1 MAKHNHDGES
11 GEQQVAKFLK
21 DNKYKI
27 LNKNWK
33 TPKCEIDLV
42 AKKDNCIYFVEV
54 KYRSNE
60 NQGSGFDYITSSKLK
75 HMTYA
80 AESWLQSHDWQG
92 ESSLA
97 VAEVLGDNFEIN
109 FINQI

>member
-1 MAKHNHDGES
+1 MAKHNDDGES
-11 GEQQVAKFLK
+11 GEQHVAKFLK

-27 LNKNWK
+27 LDKNWK
-33 TPKCEIDLV
+33 TQKCEIDLV
-42 AKKDNCIYFVEV
+42 AKKDDCIYFVEV

-60 NQGSGFDYITSSKLK
+60 NQGSGFDYITNGKLK
-75 HMTYA
+75 QMTYA
-80 AESWLQSHDWQG
+80 AESWLQIHDWQG
-92 ESSLA
+92 ESCLA